1 MHDLIETRVWKVIPE
16 NLPTVF
22 HNCPKCGKQCEFVSS
37 GNFRVNA
44 NHKAIDV
51 WLIYQCE
58 NCNTTWNMEILSRVN
73 PRTIGEEIYK
83 KFANNDK
90 ELAEKYAFDVT
101 VHSKNRIVTNYK
113 NVIYRIEG
121 EEICYRTQKETIQIK
136 IQCQY
141 PIDARIDKILS
152 EKLGLSREEI
162 KKMCKSD
169 LIKSDGLANFWKGKV
184 RDGIL
189 LQLLPHLR

>member
-1 MHDLIETRVWKVIPE
+1 MQELIETQVWGIITE

-37 GNFRVNA
+37 SNFRVNA

-73 PRTIGEEIYK
+73 PRTIDEEIYK
-83 KFANNDK
+83 MFASNDK
-90 ELAEKYAFDVT
+90 GLAEKYAFDVA
-101 VHSKNRIVTNYK
+101 VHRKNRIDTNYK
-113 NVIYRIEG
+113 NLIYRIEG
-121 EEICYRTQKETIQIK
+121 EEICYSTQKETIQIE

-141 PIDARIDKILS
+141 PIDVRIDKILS
-152 EKLGLSREEI
+152 EKLGLSREDI
-162 KKMCKSD
+162 KKMCKSG
-169 LIKSDGLANFWKGKV
+169 LIKSDGLENFWKGKV
-184 RDGIL
+184 RDGLLFQIL
-189 LQLLPHLR
+189 PYLR